1 MPKLGV
7 AEIRKPQ
14 LIDATMEAINEVG
27 LQKANV
33 VMISGYAGVSPAII
47 NHHFGGK
54 DKLLEAT
61 MRHVLKEL
69 ADNIR
74 QRLAEVPADNV
85 VARLDAIV
93 RANFDTNQVD
103 GRVVK
108 TWLTFWSQSMHRDDL
123 FRLQR
128 VNQKRL
134 LSYLMYELK
143 QVMPRTRAR
152 QVSQT
157 IAALIDGIWL
167 RGALSPEGIDVIEA
181 RQLIDGYIIEQLP
194 VKLADRYDI
203 VRLDV
208 APTFEA
214 AGK

>member
-33 VMISGYAGVSPAII
+33 IMISGYAGVSPAII

-61 MRHVLKEL
+61 MRHVLKQL
-69 ADNIR
+69 SDNVR
-74 QRLAEVPADNV
+74 QRLSEVPVDNV
-85 VARLDAIV
+85 AGRLNAIV
-93 RANFDTNQVD
+93 QANFDSNQVD

-108 TWLTFWSQSMHRDDL
+108 TWLAFWSQSMHRKDL

-128 VNQKRL
+128 VNEKRL

-143 QVMPRTRAR
+143 QVMPRERAR
-152 QVSQT
+152 EVSQT

-167 RGALSPEGIDVIEA
+167 RGALSPEGIDVVLA
-181 RQLIDGYIIEQLP
+181 RQLIDSYIIQQLP
-194 VKLADRYDI
+194 VKVAGFYDSA
-203 VRLDV
+203 RLDT
-208 APTFEA
+208 PETLEPE
-214 AGK
+214 GK